1 MYRNGDC
8 LGQVV
13 GLKGGLRTTAMGEQR
28 KWSRTGWALSAEPDR
43 TDIERLLL
51 GYKMID
57 KLNPQTARTWRRHVK
72 STKSGLIGG
81 LVSSSDDDSEASE
94 EDAEFGTIARGK
106 KGDNRGLRQGGAGL
120 GLSGTRRNQD
130 DDSDFDL

>member
-1 MYRNGDC
+1 
-8 LGQVV
+8 
-13 GLKGGLRTTAMGEQR
+13 
-28 KWSRTGWALSAEPDR
+28 LSAELDN

-57 KLNPQTARTWRRHVK
+57 KLNPQTATTWRRHVK

-81 LVSSSDDDSEASE
+81 GASSSDDDSDASD
-94 EDAEFGTIARGK
+94 EDPQFGTIARGK
-106 KGDNRGLRQGGAGL
+106 KGDARGLRQGGGGL
-120 GLSGTRRNQD
+120 GLSGTRRDQD

>member
-1 MYRNGDC
+1 M
-8 LGQVV
+8 
-13 GLKGGLRTTAMGEQR
+13 
-28 KWSRTGWALSAEPDR
+28 
-43 TDIERLLL
+43 IE
-51 GYKMID
+51 

-72 STKSGLIGG
+72 STNSGLIGG
-81 LVSSSDDDSEASE
+81 SISSDDDSEASE

-106 KGDNRGLRQGGAGL
+106 KGDNRGLRQGGTGL